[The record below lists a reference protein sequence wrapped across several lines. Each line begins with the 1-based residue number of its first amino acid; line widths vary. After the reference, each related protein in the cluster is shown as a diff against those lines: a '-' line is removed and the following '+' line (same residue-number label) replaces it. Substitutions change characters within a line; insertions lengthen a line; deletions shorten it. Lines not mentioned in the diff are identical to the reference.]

1 MEPSNCQK
9 PNLIPELIFSISTEA
24 LSSLPAL
31 PESPYLC
38 DKNQTELELN
48 VDVEKKS
55 VASGSLSEEIK
66 NSEGYQSENDKSEP
80 IGKISQS
87 HIGGK
92 IMVLNASLPTLGPGA
107 LKVRED
113 PKILGTAKES
123 TLLQAAT
130 GFYKTFAIDC
140 SRSQVSVDMW
150 LFLSVYANV
159 ASLSCLPRYTGGNTY
174 FYPAFN
180 AAQSEDALKFA
191 HEFGQVLASPIAL
204 EAVMRVRAS

>member
-1 MEPSNCQK
+1 MELSDCQK
-9 PNLIPELIFSISTEA
+9 PNLIPELIFPISTEA

-31 PESPYLC
+31 PESPYSC
-38 DKNQTELELN
+38 DENQTELELN
-48 VDVEKKS
+48 VDVKKNQLLQGAFQKKS
-55 VASGSLSEEIK
+55 KILKGINLKMIK
-66 NSEGYQSENDKSEP
+66 VNLL
-80 IGKISQS
+80 S

-150 LFLSVYANV
+150 LFSSVYADV
-159 ASLSCLPRYTGGNTY
+159 ASLSCLPCYTGGNTY

-180 AAQSEDALKFA
+180 AARSEDALKFA

-204 EAVMRVRAS
+204 EAVMRVQAS